1 MFLVLFGVADL
12 CAVGVL
18 ALVTLARD
26 LTGLVGR
33 MLKIVVQSTS
43 EKPVTVSAPSSVFI
57 LG

>member
-18 ALVTLARD
+18 AVVMLARD

-33 MLKIVVQSTS
+33 MFKIVVQSTS
-43 EKPVTVSAPSSVFI
+43 EKLVTVSAPSSVLI